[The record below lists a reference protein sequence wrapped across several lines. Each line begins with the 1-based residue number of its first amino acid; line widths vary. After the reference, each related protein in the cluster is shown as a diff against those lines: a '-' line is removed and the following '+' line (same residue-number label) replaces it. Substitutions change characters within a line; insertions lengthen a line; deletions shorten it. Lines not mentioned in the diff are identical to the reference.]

1 MAKKNVYNRPDFPG
15 IKQLK
20 LKNLLVS
27 NNLVVTGI
35 GRFSQN
41 MTGSQSAIFYQD
53 VHIGG
58 NLSVVGTSPDGG
70 SASPWT
76 DGGGKL
82 YSTSS
87 VVIGTGSYATDLGT
101 DTFMFVSGTS
111 DSRGTATRG
120 TTVFGGDTHA
130 SGSIS
135 SDGSV
140 VLGGYDG
147 RLYLSGSGGTS
158 QQIYGY
164 GNDLYIQ
171 NIGLGGI
178 LFSGDSEFY
187 GSLKVQ
193 NQDVT
198 FNEYGNSGVTFRT
211 ETDNLTHALYVD
223 GTTDQVGIGVK
234 DSTEWTA
241 ASALTDM
248 NFYVSGTVG
257 SRGTAVKGTTVF
269 GGDVHVSGTLTASNL
284 SASADLETGGDL
296 SVSGTM
302 FVKTTRSTTA
312 DNQPL
317 GVMNTT
323 GEIVVH
329 SSDRRIKEGFE
340 EISQPLEKVKK
351 LHGTY
356 YSPKL
361 GYGNTDNRYI
371 GFIAQE
377 VEEVVPELVFTNL
390 DSGLKG
396 VRYTDAV
403 ALLTEAIKEMAD
415 EIDRLR
421 SLVEEK

>member
-70 SASPWT
+70 ASPWT

>member
-1 MAKKNVYNRPDFPG
+1 
-15 IKQLK
+15 
-20 LKNLLVS
+20 
-27 NNLVVTGI
+27 
-35 GRFSQN
+35 
-41 MTGSQSAIFYQD
+41 
-53 VHIGG
+53 
-58 NLSVVGTSPDGG
+58 
-70 SASPWT
+70 
-76 DGGGKL
+76 
-82 YSTSS
+82 
-87 VVIGTGSYATDLGT
+87 
-101 DTFMFVSGTS
+101 
-111 DSRGTATRG
+111 
-120 TTVFGGDTHA
+120 
-130 SGSIS
+130 
-135 SDGSV
+135 
-140 VLGGYDG
+140 
-147 RLYLSGSGGTS
+147 
-158 QQIYGY
+158 
-164 GNDLYIQ
+164 
-171 NIGLGGI
+171 
-178 LFSGDSEFY
+178 
-187 GSLKVQ
+187 
-193 NQDVT
+193 
-198 FNEYGNSGVTFRT
+198 
-211 ETDNLTHALYVD
+211 
-223 GTTDQVGIGVK
+223 
-234 DSTEWTA
+234 
-241 ASALTDM
+241 
-248 NFYVSGTVG
+248 
-257 SRGTAVKGTTVF
+257 
-269 GGDVHVSGTLTASNL
+269 
-284 SASADLETGGDL
+284 
-296 SVSGTM
+296 M